1 MTETIDHQRVI
12 WHSRRG
18 MLELDLVLEPF
29 VKQQYPS
36 LSPQQQSDYRHLL
49 ESQDQ
54 DLYDWFLQKKVPD
67 TLRLQSIVQM
77 VLDYQRS
84 RDLSQLIE

>member
-1 MTETIDHQRVI
+1 MTDNSDYQRVI

-29 VKQQYPS
+29 VKQHYPS
-36 LSPQQQSDYRHLL
+36 LSPDEQADYRHLL

-54 DLYDWFLQKKVPD
+54 DLYDWFLQKRTPESP
-67 TLRLQSIVQM
+67 RLQSIVQC
-77 VLDYQRS
+77 VLDYQKS
-84 RDLSQLIE
+84 RDLRQLIE